1 MVHLVLLNINEGQV
15 TQKIIEQRE
24 RMPDVVPIPNELLD
38 KLENSAFV
46 GEPRSKSLGDCREG
60 TQFSKVG
67 ERFCVSSIS
76 MDLYVAEKYT
86 IEIPEL
92 HRIVGGTGN
101 HHSVCGMTHNG
112 PDHVIM
118 RLDGTLSIK

>member
-1 MVHLVLLNINEGQV
+1 M
-15 TQKIIEQRE
+15 
-24 RMPDVVPIPNELLD
+24 
-38 KLENSAFV
+38 
-46 GEPRSKSLGDCREG
+46 
-60 TQFSKVG
+60 G
-67 ERFCVSSIS
+67 ERLCVSSIS

>member
-1 MVHLVLLNINEGQV
+1 
-15 TQKIIEQRE
+15 
-24 RMPDVVPIPNELLD
+24 
-38 KLENSAFV
+38 
-46 GEPRSKSLGDCREG
+46 
-60 TQFSKVG
+60 
-67 ERFCVSSIS
+67 

-101 HHSVCGMTHNG
+101 HPSVCGMTHNG